1 MSRPHRFCSAV
12 SAVVVASM
20 IGGCT
25 VPQQK
30 TGFGGKTGDN
40 VGLATRAMA
49 ALNSNDIPTAIQF
62 AERAVEQTPDDAGFR
77 ALLGNAYFAAGRFA
91 SAEAAFKDSLA
102 IYSNQPHVILKLA
115 LVETALGKNDQAVA
129 FLHAARGALDAS
141 NYGLALALAGQPDE
155 AVEVLEAA
163 ARQPGAD
170 ATVRQNL
177 ALAHAL
183 AGDWT
188 EAKTIA
194 SQDVPAN
201 QLDTR
206 IQQWMQLASPKSPAE
221 QVAALVGVKPAP
233 TDQGQPVRLALRKG
247 DALLAE
253 AAPAPTPA
261 PAPVAPF
268 VPAPQPQVAEAAP
281 APVPAP
287 APLEA
292 PKFVQAV
299 AVPAARAEVT
309 PAVAPAAP
317 APKPVRKPVIAEASM
332 PKAVPLAMMAAAAPE
347 APSAFLAF
355 MPKQAAE
362 APHAPVKKRRAPKQ
376 HRAPQRGETVVQLG
390 AYRSADYVT
399 AAWNKLTREYPALR
413 EYLPLRARFE
423 SPKNGTYWRLSIQ
436 GFGTQREA
444 IARCRM
450 LKNNGGACFVRGVAG
465 DAPVQIASR

>member
-1 MSRPHRFCSAV
+1 
-12 SAVVVASM
+12 M

-49 ALNSNDIPTAIQF
+49 ALNANDFPTAIQF

-115 LVETALGKNDQAVA
+115 LVETALGKKDDAVA

-155 AVEVLEAA
+155 AVEILEAA

-183 AGDWT
+183 SGDWT

-194 SQDVPAN
+194 SQDVPAD
-201 QLDTR
+201 QLDAR

-233 TDQGQPVRLALRKG
+233 SDQGQPVRLALRK
-247 DALLAE
+247 DDTLLAAAA
-253 AAPAPTPA
+253 AAPAPA
-261 PAPVAPF
+261 PAQVVQPL
-268 VPAPQPQVAEAAP
+268 PQPQVAEAAP
-281 APVPAP
+281 A
-287 APLEA
+287 EA

-299 AVPAARAEVT
+299 A
-309 PAVAPAAP
+309 APAAT
-317 APKPVRKPVIAEASM
+317 APKPVRKPVIAEASV
-332 PKAVPLAMMAAAAPE
+332 PKAVPMAMMVAAAPE
-347 APSAFLAF
+347 APSAFVAF
-355 MPKQAAE
+355 MPKQAVE
-362 APHAPVKKRRAPKQ
+362 APRPVAKKRRAAKQ
-376 HRAPQRGETVVQLG
+376 HRAPQRGDTVVQLG

-399 AAWNKLTREYPALR
+399 AAWNKLTREHPALR
-413 EYLPLRARFE
+413 EYLPLRARFD
-423 SPKNGTYWRLSIQ
+423 SPKGGTYWRLSIQ
-436 GFGTQREA
+436 GFGTQRDA
-444 IARCRM
+444 IARCRE
-450 LKNNGGACFVRGVAG
+450 LKSNGGACFVRGVAG